1 MPVKFYGKNMN
12 TKFIIAIGAAA
23 AAAAY
28 FLKEKKQAL
37 ENLKVSFL
45 DVYIDSANTNW
56 FDQIA
61 WIFKLKLINSE
72 SVAIRVK
79 KIDLD
84 VYINGK
90 KIAEI
95 NSSTQITVKANDD
108 EIIRL
113 STSIKTGNLIVF
125 IADLIADS
133 KPLKIN
139 VQGIVSTDLGN
150 ININYTKNANL

>member
-1 MPVKFYGKNMN
+1 M
-12 TKFIIAIGAAA
+12 
-23 AAAAY
+23 
-28 FLKEKKQAL
+28 
-37 ENLKVSFL
+37 
-45 DVYIDSANTNW
+45 
-56 FDQIA
+56 
-61 WIFKLKLINSE
+61 
-72 SVAIRVK
+72 
-79 KIDLD
+79 D

-133 KPLKIN
+133 KTLKIY
-139 VQGIVSTDLGN
+139 VQGIVSTDLGD
-150 ININYTKNANL
+150 ININYTKNANI

>member
-1 MPVKFYGKNMN
+1 MN

-28 FLKEKKQAL
+28 FLKAKKQAI

-45 DVYIDSANTNW
+45 DVYIDNANTNW
-56 FDQIA
+56 FDQIT

-84 VYINGK
+84 IFINGK
-90 KIAEI
+90 KVAEI
-95 NSSTQITVKANDD
+95 NSSQQITVKANDD

-113 STSIKTGNLIVF
+113 STSIKTGNAILLIT
-125 IADLIADS
+125 DLIAES
-133 KPLKIN
+133 KPLKIS
-139 VQGIVSTDLGN
+139 VIGDIVTDLGTV
-150 ININYTKNANL
+150 NINYSTNANI